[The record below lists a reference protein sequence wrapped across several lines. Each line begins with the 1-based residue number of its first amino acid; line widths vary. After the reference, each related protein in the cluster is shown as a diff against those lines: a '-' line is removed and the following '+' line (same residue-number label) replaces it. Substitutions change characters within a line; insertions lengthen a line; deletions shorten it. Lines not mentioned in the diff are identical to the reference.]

1 MNGPAQ
7 DGRRFL
13 IACLLGLGLGLVYG
27 FLRPLRRRRPV
38 LADLLFLPVM
48 GYIWLYL
55 GFAVCRGDLRLG
67 YCAGL
72 PTGGIIW
79 EVTVGRLLRPV
90 FDLFWK
96 GIFRIFQGFFRIFG
110 KIFKKI
116 QKNLKILFALWK
128 KCYTIVKTNRSNKQR
143 NNGGASLG

>member
-13 IACLLGLGLGLVYG
+13 IACLLGLGLGLIYG
-27 FLRPLRRRRPV
+27 FLRPLRKRHPIF
-38 LADLLFLPVM
+38 ADILFLPFM
-48 GYIWLYL
+48 GYGWLYL

-72 PTGGIIW
+72 PLGGILW
-79 EVTVGRLLRPV
+79 ELTVGRLLRPI

-96 GIFRIFQGFFRIFG
+96 GVFRIFLCIFRIFG
-110 KIFKKI
+110 KIFEKILKK
-116 QKNLKILFALWK
+116 LKILFALWK
-128 KCYTIVKTNRSNKQR
+128 KCYTIVETNRSDKR
-143 NNGGASLG
+143 RKNGGAPLG

>member
-13 IACLLGLGLGLVYG
+13 MACLLGLGLGLVYG
-27 FLRPLRRRRPV
+27 FLRPLRQRCPV
-38 LADLLFLPVM
+38 LADILFLPVM
-48 GYIWLYL
+48 GYGWLYL

-72 PTGGIIW
+72 PIGGIFW
-79 EVTVGRLLRPV
+79 ELTIGRLLRSV

-96 GIFRIFQGFFRIFG
+96 GIFRVFNGTFRILG

-116 QKNLKILFALWK
+116 RKKLKILFALWK
-128 KCYTIVKTNRSNKQR
+128 KCYTIVETTRRNKQR
-143 NNGGASLG
+143 KNGGAPLG

>member
-1 MNGPAQ
+1 MNSPAQ

-38 LADLLFLPVM
+38 LADILFLPFM
-48 GYIWLYL
+48 GYLWLYL

-72 PTGGIIW
+72 PLGGIIW
-79 EVTVGRLLRPV
+79 ELTVGRLLRPV
-90 FDLFWK
+90 FNLFWK
-96 GIFRIFQGFFRIFG
+96 GIFRIFNGFFRIFE

-116 QKNLKILFALWK
+116 RKKLKILFALWK
-128 KCYTIVKTNRSNKQR
+128 KCYTIVETTRRNKQR
-143 NNGGASLG
+143 KNGGAPLG

>member
-1 MNGPAQ
+1 MSNPAQ

-13 IACLLGLGLGLVYG
+13 IACLLGLGLGLFYG
-27 FLRPLRRRRPV
+27 FLHPLRQKRPV
-38 LADLLFLPVM
+38 LADTLFLPVM

-55 GFAVCRGDLRLG
+55 SFAVCRGDLRLG

-72 PTGGIIW
+72 PIGAILWCSTA
-79 EVTVGRLLRPV
+79 GRLLRPV

-96 GIFRIFQGFFRIFG
+96 GIFRIFHGFFRIFG

-116 QKNLKILFALWK
+116 SKKLKILFALWK
-128 KCYTIVKTNRSNKQR
+128 KCYTIEGTNRSEQPRK
-143 NNGGASLG
+143 NGGAPFG